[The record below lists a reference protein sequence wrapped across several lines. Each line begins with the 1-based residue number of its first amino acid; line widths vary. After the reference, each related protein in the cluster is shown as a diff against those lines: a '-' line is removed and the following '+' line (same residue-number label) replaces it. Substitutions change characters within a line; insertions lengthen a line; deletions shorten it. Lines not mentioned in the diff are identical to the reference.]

1 MYIVVRPKEVSKN
14 IVTVM
19 TPLQGSIA
27 RAWPYK
33 SYSENA
39 LFL

>member
-1 MYIVVRPKEVSKN
+1 MMTKEKSKKN
-14 IVTVM
+14 YKFHV
-19 TPLQGSIA
+19 LWARGSLL

>member
-1 MYIVVRPKEVSKN
+1 MRPNEVSKN
-14 IVTVM
+14 IVTFM
-19 TPLQGSIA
+19 TPLQGSYA